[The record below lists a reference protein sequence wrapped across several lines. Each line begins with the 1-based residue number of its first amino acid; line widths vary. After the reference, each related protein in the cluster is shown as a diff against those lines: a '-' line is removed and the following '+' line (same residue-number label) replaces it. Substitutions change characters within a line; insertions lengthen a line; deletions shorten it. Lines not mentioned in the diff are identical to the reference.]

1 MGHGGVGLRPD
12 DGRGG
17 LLIFLV
23 HEAVHRQLWPFRS
36 WPALYASQAMIPVA
50 AVLVVL
56 LVLTNL
62 QDGVVYRQTR
72 LPLVNPLEEGAAF
85 ALLGLI
91 VFYRVSQRFFP
102 VQISVCRP
110 RPLIALLALSFWWLN
125 GILLR
130 ALAWYGEVPRARKHC
145 GIRG

>member
-1 MGHGGVGLRPD
+1 MAIPKLARTLRFSGD
-12 DGRGG
+12 DT
-17 LLIFLV
+17 
-23 HEAVHRQLWPFRS
+23 
-36 WPALYASQAMIPVA
+36 VA

-62 QDGVVYRQTR
+62 QDGVVYRQTW

-110 RPLIALLALSFWWLN
+110 RRSLHCWRLAS
-125 GILLR
+125 G
-130 ALAWYGEVPRARKHC
+130 G
-145 GIRG
+145 